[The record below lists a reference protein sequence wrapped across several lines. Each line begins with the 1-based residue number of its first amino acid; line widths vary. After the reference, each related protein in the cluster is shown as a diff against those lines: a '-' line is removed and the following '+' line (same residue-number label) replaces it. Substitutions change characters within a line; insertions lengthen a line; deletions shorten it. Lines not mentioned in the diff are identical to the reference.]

1 MDLSSTIHP
10 NSDFMVGD
18 SCVSFPYT
26 VMGGTRFAFNGDEF
40 PCWSM
45 LCVNEYLVLYSDS
58 ATVYDGN
65 SCRLI

>member
-1 MDLSSTIHP
+1 MDVSSTIHP
-10 NSDFMVGD
+10 NSDFLVGD

-45 LCVNEYLVLYSDS
+45 LCVNVSS
-58 ATVYDGN
+58 IVF
-65 SCRLI
+65 